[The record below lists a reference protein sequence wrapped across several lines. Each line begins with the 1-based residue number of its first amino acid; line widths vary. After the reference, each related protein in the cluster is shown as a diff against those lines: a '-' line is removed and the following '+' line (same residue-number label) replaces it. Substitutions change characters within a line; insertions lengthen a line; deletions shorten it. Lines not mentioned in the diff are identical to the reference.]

1 MKDIGIIHW
10 ALLIIFILFA
20 LGACTKPNTV
30 PEKPVLDLLTAV
42 DQGNLR
48 IVNQHINFGTNPNN
62 IFVPIGIPFE
72 GASALHIAVLK
83 SNEEIIKILLENEAD
98 INIKAKDAY
107 GGSPL
112 EWACFWGIEEMV
124 ELLIGKGANI
134 NSKNN
139 MGGTP
144 LDSASSHN
152 PFIHKGNREFLE
164 NRASIKEY
172 LIQKNGKYGAQ

>member
-10 ALLIIFILFA
+10 ALIIIFILFA

-83 SNEEIIKILLENEAD
+83 SNEEIIKIL
-98 INIKAKDAY
+98 
-107 GGSPL
+107 
-112 EWACFWGIEEMV
+112 
-124 ELLIGKGANI
+124 
-134 NSKNN
+134 
-139 MGGTP
+139 
-144 LDSASSHN
+144 
-152 PFIHKGNREFLE
+152 
-164 NRASIKEY
+164 
-172 LIQKNGKYGAQ
+172 